1 MEQTERQTRIAQLRG
16 EIEALQQ
23 ELARL
28 EHEEDQPYQQYTER
42 ARASGQTVLP
52 PSEFH
57 RYTSFHEQL
66 EQEWIRLGRPRM
78 GWPRMAV
85 FLRLRGL
92 LQLPP
97 LDVPDAERAA
107 ARASVRP
114 RGAGPAAPAAP
125 TTAVGAP
132 TAGPTA
138 APRARAQ
145 SARREQLME
154 MHGPILNE
162 VVELTK
168 RAAEELRL
176 AKVGD
181 GITSAER
188 AMYLLDRVAYAP
200 AVLANQVVW
209 VVDEALR
216 GAGIPEAD
224 RARLV
229 AIRDRATKLA
239 IESPPQP

>member
-1 MEQTERQTRIAQLRG
+1 MGQTERQARIAQLRG
-16 EIEALQQ
+16 EIEALQR

-28 EHEEDQPYQQYTER
+28 EQEDDQPYQQYADR
-42 ARASGQTVLP
+42 ARLAGQAVLP
-52 PSEFH
+52 RSEFQ
-57 RYTSFHEQL
+57 RYTTVHEQL
-66 EQEWIRLGRPRM
+66 EQEWARLGRPRL
-78 GWPRMAV
+78 GWPRMRV

-97 LDVPDAERAA
+97 LDVPESAT
-107 ARASVRP
+107 ARST
-114 RGAGPAAPAAP
+114 AAPARVASP
-125 TTAVGAP
+125 SVG
-132 TAGPTA
+132 
-138 APRARAQ
+138 
-145 SARREQLME
+145 REQLVE

-176 AKVGD
+176 AKIAD
-181 GITSAER
+181 GIGSAER
-188 AMYLLDRVAYAP
+188 AMYLLDRVAHAP
-200 AVLANQVVW
+200 PVMANQIAR

-229 AIRDRATKLA
+229 ALRDRATSLS
-239 IESPPQP
+239 IEAPSQP

>member
-1 MEQTERQTRIAQLRG
+1 MEQTDRQARIAELRG

-28 EHEEDQPYQQYTER
+28 EQEEDHPYQQYIER

-52 PSEFH
+52 PSEFQ

-66 EQEWIRLGRPRM
+66 EQEWIRLGRPRL

-97 LDVPDAERAA
+97 LDVPDAEGAA
-107 ARASVRP
+107 ARAAARP

-125 TTAVGAP
+125 TTAV
-132 TAGPTA
+132 AGPTA
-138 APRARAQ
+138 APRPRAQ

-162 VVELTK
+162 VAELTK

-188 AMYLLDRVAYAP
+188 AMYLLDRVAQAP
-200 AVLANQVVW
+200 PVLANQVVW
-209 VVDEALR
+209 VIDEALR

-224 RARLV
+224 RARLA